1 MQDLVFV
8 DELRICDADL
18 DEVIQDLKKNRSA
31 QHAMKASQEG
41 FTVTITD
48 NEVNRLLFKDGEMV
62 VNGRVLN
69 NMEDGYKVEHTT
81 PITGQSWKDIMINHI
96 EGIAPDLPRL
106 TDEAAQELFN
116 KVNAADPA
124 EVQEKWRIAE
134 ELSNAL
140 MEFFQANERE
150 RMERIG
156 RKMMKE
162 LRPGKIVYYVHALGQ
177 NSGITKYQLVSKPYG
192 KDLGLSEGL
201 SPFIDAHM
209 YSQYDKKIRNH
220 VSCFSLGD
228 CNVIPNHYNEHRLF
242 LTPQAAQ
249 RYLEWAKVNTNA
261 PEVDDDYWMWGDY

>member
-81 PITGQSWKDIMINHI
+81 PITGESWKDIMINHI

-140 MEFFQANERE
+140 MAMFEEAEKARRKYQ
-150 RMERIG
+150 G

-162 LRPGKIVYYVHALGQ
+162 LRPGKVVYYVHALGEQ
-177 NSGITKYQLVSKPYG
+177 SWITKYKIMSKPYEAN
-192 KDLGLSEGL
+192 LGLSKP
-201 SPFIDAHM
+201 SPFVHAL
-209 YSQYDKKIRNH
+209 YFFKDKNEFGTH
-220 VSCFSLGD
+220 DSHFSLDD
-228 CNVIPNHYNEHRLF
+228 CNVVPNHYNQHRLF

-249 RYLEWAKVNTNA
+249 RYLEWAKVNTQA
-261 PEVDDDYWMWGDY
+261 PCADEDDWMWSDY